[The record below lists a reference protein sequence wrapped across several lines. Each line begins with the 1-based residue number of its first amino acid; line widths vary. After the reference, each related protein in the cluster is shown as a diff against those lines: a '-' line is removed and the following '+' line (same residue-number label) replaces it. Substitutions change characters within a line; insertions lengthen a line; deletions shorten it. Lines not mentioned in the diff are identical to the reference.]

1 MAILQEN
8 QKSSSLQTKTANEAR
23 KGELKNIVRVG
34 LLRIFFLLTFV
45 NFRYKLCFCNTVNI
59 YCHANNPCCWWLW
72 LNNTLPRCK
81 EHRDM
86 CWEMLSY
93 SKPQAELCV
102 WSSIKDK
109 QIRSGSDCRDV
120 TTVPAKTFAANGTEI
135 DPAVVYTFSESV
147 PLGRVYSKVSKV
159 LRPQLNQ
166 NN

>member
-1 MAILQEN
+1 MASFERHLKRKIAILQEN
-8 QKSSSLQTKTANEAR
+8 QKCSSLQTKTANEAR

-34 LLRIFFLLTFV
+34 LLRIFFVITFV

-59 YCHANNPCCWWLW
+59 YSHANKPCCWWLW

-93 SKPQAELCV
+93 SKQQAELCI

-109 QIRSGSDCRDV
+109 KNRSGSDCRDV
-120 TTVPAKTFAANGTEI
+120 TTVPAKTLLPMELKEI
-135 DPAVVYTFSESV
+135 LLWFTHFQ
-147 PLGRVYSKVSKV
+147 KVC
-159 LRPQLNQ
+159 L
-166 NN
+166 